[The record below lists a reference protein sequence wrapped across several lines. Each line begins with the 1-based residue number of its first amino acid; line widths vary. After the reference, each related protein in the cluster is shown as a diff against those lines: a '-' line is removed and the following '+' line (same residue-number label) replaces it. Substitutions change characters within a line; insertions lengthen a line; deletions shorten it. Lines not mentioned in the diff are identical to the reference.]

1 MEQPRRKR
9 SNEWERV
16 RLDAQVLAQCTTKWK
31 QETFYPLYSCSMFPF
46 AFVRQIPHGYAF
58 WILDTMWGQLEKIFP
73 LPHRDEQRFNQE
85 KRRQALDGLERDS
98 GAVRGNGGHF
108 FGGTQTERCR
118 TFQIGNSTTSE
129 CAEFKGANHV
139 NHTVHAKAF
148 PTHVCK
154 PVEHVARKF
163 RLLQEL
169 TQYLIL
175 DSEMEIEEHE
185 ETLSRLFKAADDS
198 DSESSSSSSTKEES
212 GSSSSD
218 SDKDRLKC
226 VILTSFMQYINF
238 YGE

>member
-1 MEQPRRKR
+1 M
-9 SNEWERV
+9 
-16 RLDAQVLAQCTTKWK
+16 
-31 QETFYPLYSCSMFPF
+31 
-46 AFVRQIPHGYAF
+46 
-58 WILDTMWGQLEKIFP
+58 
-73 LPHRDEQRFNQE
+73 
-85 KRRQALDGLERDS
+85 DGLERDS